1 MRSSMYFPMRSLML
15 APGLNDSNFAY
26 TGTAS
31 GESCTR
37 TSGVSPI
44 VSNTDDRGSR
54 WVVMLPQSLPAPLC
68 FPWLRRPPLVAVC
81 GDYCRDS
88 RRVVSEFVV
97 GCRGSNKL
105 MPLVRFR
112 RGMSETDAQA
122 DVTVVL
128 PDGAELDVPAG
139 ATVEDVAF
147 GDRPWLGRD
156 TVAGKIDGE
165 LVEKYATV
173 HDGARIEIVTDQSD
187 EYLTVLRHP
196 PPTCSRRPSSGSI
209 PKRRS
214 RSAPDRRGVL
224 LRRDRRRPRRGRPR
238 RHRGGDGRSSSRPT
252 TTLSARSGP
261 VRRPKRS
268 TPTTS
273 TNCRYSTRK
282 PTTRR
287 SPSTCRTTGRTSV
300 RAPTSSR
307 RARSGRRP
315 S

>member
-44 VSNTDDRGSR
+44 VSNTDDRGPDGSSCCR
-54 WVVMLPQSLPAPLC
+54 NRCRLLC
-68 FPWLRRPPLVAVC
+68 VFPWLRRPPLVAVC
-81 GDYCRDS
+81 GDYCRDLDASFPNSSSGAGDRTNLCPPRPVPKRYERDRCAGRRDGRPSGRSRARRAGGGDS
-88 RRVVSEFVV
+88 RRR
-97 GCRGSNKL
+97 CLR
-105 MPLVRFR
+105 
-112 RGMSETDAQA
+112 
-122 DVTVVL
+122 
-128 PDGAELDVPAG
+128 
-139 ATVEDVAF
+139 
-147 GDRPWLGRD
+147 DRPWLGRD

-238 RHRGGDGRSSSRPT
+238 RHRGGDGRDHR
-252 TTLSARSGP
+252 
-261 VRRPKRS
+261 
-268 TPTTS
+268 
-273 TNCRYSTRK
+273 
-282 PTTRR
+282 
-287 SPSTCRTTGRTSV
+287 GRL
-300 RAPTSSR
+300 RH
-307 RARSGRRP
+307 
-315 S
+315 